1 VKPFLSRVFVVE
13 DDPSMRNALKN
24 LLKSVGLQP
33 ELFASAEQFLDGERP
48 DLPSCLILDVRLPG
62 LDGIDLQKKLRTQNI
77 SIPVIIITG
86 HGDTST
92 SLRAG
97 EAGAVAFLTKPF
109 HDQDLLDAIQL
120 SLARDCARRRTEGKS
135 IDLPTEF

>member
-1 VKPFLSRVFVVE
+1 
-13 DDPSMRNALKN
+13 MRNALKN

-33 ELFASAEQFLDGERP
+33 ELFASAEQFLNGERP

-62 LDGIDLQKKLRTQNI
+62 LDGIGLQKKLRTQNI

-92 SLRAG
+92 SLRAR

-135 IDLPTEF
+135 IDLPIEF